1 MGLRTTIKNKL
12 KSFFDRLS
20 GEHSS
25 AAPKE
30 TIPYSRA
37 TPDENAKVVMA
48 KLNRPKA
55 GPSQGKDS

>member
-1 MGLRTTIKNKL
+1 MGIRTKIKNKL
-12 KSFFDRLS
+12 KRFFDQLS

-30 TIPYSRA
+30 TIPYSR
-37 TPDENAKVVMA
+37 TEPNADAEVVMA

-55 GPSQGKDS
+55 GPNQGKG